1 ENNLSVQIAAL
12 RKVLGE
18 EPGGHKWIETLPRRG
33 YRFTGP
39 SVTPDEPAVS
49 MPSIP
54 APALPLPGK
63 PSIAVLPFE
72 NMSAAPDQEAFVQGM
87 VQEMITALSRIKSLF
102 VIDRNSTLG
111 YKGTVN
117 VRQIARELG
126 VRYVLEGSLRRAGGR
141 VRIAAQLIDAASGAN
156 LWAERFDR
164 PLQD

>member
-1 ENNLSVQIAAL
+1 MAASYTFGPFRIDVSAEILFRGDEPVPVGRRAVALLRALVERPGTPVSKDALMEAGWPGLAVEENNLSVQIAAL

-72 NMSAAPDQEAFVQGM
+72 NMSAAPDQE
-87 VQEMITALSRIKSLF
+87 
-102 VIDRNSTLG
+102 
-111 YKGTVN
+111 
-117 VRQIARELG
+117 
-126 VRYVLEGSLRRAGGR
+126 
-141 VRIAAQLIDAASGAN
+141 
-156 LWAERFDR
+156 
-164 PLQD
+164 